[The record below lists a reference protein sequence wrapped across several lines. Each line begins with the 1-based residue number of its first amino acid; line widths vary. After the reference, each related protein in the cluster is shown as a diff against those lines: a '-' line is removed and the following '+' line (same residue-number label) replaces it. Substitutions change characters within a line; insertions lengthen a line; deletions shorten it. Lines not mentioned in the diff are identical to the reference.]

1 MKGVLTFTLGVLAGA
16 AATALLTPVS
26 GDELRE
32 RIKSNL
38 RRRRMIAEDEVD
50 ALVEAIETEMD
61 NAREMPAERQHS
73 GKHHRK

>member
-50 ALVEAIETEMD
+50 ALVEAIETEID

-73 GKHHRK
+73 GKRHRK